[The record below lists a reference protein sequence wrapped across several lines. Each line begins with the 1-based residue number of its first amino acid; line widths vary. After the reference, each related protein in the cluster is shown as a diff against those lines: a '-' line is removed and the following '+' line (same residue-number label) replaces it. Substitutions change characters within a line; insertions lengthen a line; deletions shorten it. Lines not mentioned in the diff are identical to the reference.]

1 MPATLT
7 RLAVPIAATVALLL
21 ALAAG
26 HASAKDALP
35 PEVAQALA
43 RAKVPAASVAMLVA
57 PLPPASG
64 AAAAPR
70 LAWRADAPMS
80 PASVMKLV
88 TTYAGLD
95 LLGPGYFWKTRVLA
109 QGAVQDG
116 ALRGN
121 LLIEGAGDPKLVRE
135 RIQDLLQAILD
146 KGVRQV
152 DGDILLD
159 NRVFSLPPHDAAR
172 FDADPLRPYNAGP
185 DGLLLNFKALLFKFA
200 PDAASGRVR
209 VASEPPITGVAI
221 PSDVPAIAGP
231 CGNWRGKLAADFSD
245 PARVVFAG
253 GYPASCGEQTWGVA
267 YADPDGYAPRVIE
280 AMWRAAGG
288 QLTGQVK
295 WLAGEAASGQPL
307 VTEYSLPLV
316 ELIGD
321 INKFSN
327 NVMAQQLFLTLS
339 VVPAQT
345 AQPAQPGNFD
355 ASRAVLARWWRQRLG
370 ARVAAPT
377 LENGS
382 GLSRAERITAAAL
395 AALLAQAA
403 GGAQAAAFEQSL
415 PLAGVD
421 DLAHGLAARNPSS
434 EALGRARLKTGTLRD
449 VTAVAGYVQGRS
461 GRRYAV
467 VGLINHPNA
476 PAARPALDRLVEWAV
491 RDQPSLKNK

>member
-1 MPATLT
+1 LRPSSWPRLT
-7 RLAVPIAATVALLL
+7 SAALLL
-21 ALAAG
+21 ALAATT
-26 HASAKDALP
+26 ASAGAKDALP

-43 RAKVPAASVAMLVA
+43 RAKVPASSVAMLVA
-57 PLPPASG
+57 PLPPAPG
-64 AAAAPR
+64 ATAAAPR
-70 LAWRADAPMS
+70 LTWRADAPMS

-95 LLGPGYFWKTRVLA
+95 LLGPGYFWKTRALA

-135 RIQDLLQAILD
+135 RIEDFLQAILA
-146 KGVRQV
+146 KGVRRV

-159 NRVFSLPPHDAAR
+159 RRVFSLPPHDAAR

-185 DGLLLNFKALLFKFA
+185 DGLLLNFKALVFKFT

-209 VASEPPITGVAI
+209 VASEPPIANVAI
-221 PSDVPAIAGP
+221 APDVPAAAGP
-231 CGNWRGKLAADFSD
+231 CGNWRGKLAAGFDD

-253 GYPASCGEQTWGVA
+253 SYPASCGEQSWGVA
-267 YADPDGYAPRVIE
+267 YADPESYAPRVIE
-280 AMWRAAGG
+280 AMWQAAGG
-288 QLTGQVK
+288 QLGGHVK
-295 WLAGEAASGQPL
+295 WLTDGAASGQPL
-307 VTEYSLPLV
+307 VTEYSLPLA

-339 VVPAQT
+339 VTPAQ
-345 AQPAQPGNFD
+345 AGQAAQPGTFA

-370 ARVAAPT
+370 PRVAAPT

-382 GLSRAERITAAAL
+382 GLSRTERITAAAL

-403 GGAQAAAFEQSL
+403 GAGQAAAFEQSL
-415 PLAGVD
+415 PLSGVD
-421 DLAHGLAARNPSS
+421 DLAHGLAARNPAS

-461 GRRYAV
+461 GQRYAV

-491 RDQPSLKNK
+491 RDDRAIASKK